1 MKSILQEI
9 QGTVIKY
16 ANIIEQV
23 IKVDVEIVDAHLL
36 RIAGTGAKN
45 EHISES
51 MEHQGHVYKEVLS
64 NGQSLFI
71 EKPGQ
76 HLLCSECLR
85 RECCDERAEL
95 STPIVLQGEII
106 GVIGLICFDEQQKER
121 LMSNLDTYR
130 EFVVQIADFISAK
143 AYEKMENQR
152 AQQMVE
158 LLDQIISHVD
168 KGILILDNRNRMQHA
183 NAAALKQL
191 NIYQNTLAKIN
202 IEPTGDSLMD
212 SEEYKVTID
221 DRIFYVIG
229 ELLPVKPILGE
240 CATILLFNDIKQVKS
255 GIYSL
260 TNMSKQYA
268 LTDIIG
274 EAPRMKE
281 LKNRISKIANSNS
294 TVLITGESGTGK
306 ELIARA
312 IHSESERRNNPL
324 VAINCGAIPDTL
336 LESEL
341 FGYVKGAFTGADPR
355 GKIGKF
361 ELANKG
367 IIFLDEVGDMPL
379 YLQVKLLRVLQER
392 KISRI
397 GSNQVIAIDVRVIAA
412 TNRNLL
418 ELIRENKFR
427 EDLYYRLNVIPINVP
442 PLRERKEDIEKIIQ
456 KLISKYCELFNKKVD
471 GIDKETMELLI
482 RYPWHGNVR
491 ELENTIEF
499 MINMSD
505 ETGKLTTAMLPQ
517 NILAFYHEVPLQVV
531 AEYPIM
537 PLKDWEKQHILKTL
551 QICGNDTD
559 GKRLAAKQLGI
570 SLATLYRKLEE
581 YSLMDKYSS
590 NAT

>member
-268 LTDIIG
+268 L
-274 EAPRMKE
+274 
-281 LKNRISKIANSNS
+281 NR
-294 TVLITGESGTGK
+294 
-306 ELIARA
+306 
-312 IHSESERRNNPL
+312 
-324 VAINCGAIPDTL
+324 
-336 LESEL
+336 
-341 FGYVKGAFTGADPR
+341 
-355 GKIGKF
+355 
-361 ELANKG
+361 
-367 IIFLDEVGDMPL
+367 
-379 YLQVKLLRVLQER
+379 
-392 KISRI
+392 
-397 GSNQVIAIDVRVIAA
+397 
-412 TNRNLL
+412 
-418 ELIRENKFR
+418 
-427 EDLYYRLNVIPINVP
+427 
-442 PLRERKEDIEKIIQ
+442 
-456 KLISKYCELFNKKVD
+456 
-471 GIDKETMELLI
+471 
-482 RYPWHGNVR
+482 
-491 ELENTIEF
+491 
-499 MINMSD
+499 
-505 ETGKLTTAMLPQ
+505 
-517 NILAFYHEVPLQVV
+517 
-531 AEYPIM
+531 
-537 PLKDWEKQHILKTL
+537 
-551 QICGNDTD
+551 
-559 GKRLAAKQLGI
+559 
-570 SLATLYRKLEE
+570 
-581 YSLMDKYSS
+581 
-590 NAT
+590 